1 MIWTGVINSWRIHIF
16 AFDIVLILLKIL
28 KTTRNIKGNQRTNLI
43 NMGIVL
49 KMIQKYLKSYL
60 LNNHT
65 DSNNTYTEIFKM
77 LNVYIDNIVVEY
89 DGLVFQQTV
98 SI

>member
-1 MIWTGVINSWRIHIF
+1 
-16 AFDIVLILLKIL
+16 
-28 KTTRNIKGNQRTNLI
+28 
-43 NMGIVL
+43 MGIVL